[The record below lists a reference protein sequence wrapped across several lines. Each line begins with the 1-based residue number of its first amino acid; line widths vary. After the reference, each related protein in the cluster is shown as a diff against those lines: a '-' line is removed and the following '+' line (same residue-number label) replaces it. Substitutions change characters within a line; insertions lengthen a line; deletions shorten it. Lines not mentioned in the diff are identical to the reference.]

1 MSDRGSRRERGK
13 HVVALLSYSGGS
25 AADRAAR
32 PEWYFRQLERWCSRM
47 VVRAAEAM
55 EKE

>member
-32 PEWYFRQLERWCSRM
+32 PEWYFRQLERW
-47 VVRAAEAM
+47 
-55 EKE
+55 